1 LTQISAS
8 RKLTGVTYQSLRDA
22 RKARDLTLVKLAE
35 IVGTDAANI
44 SRIERGMQTPSKEL
58 ARKLFE
64 HFDGTVE
71 LGVIYDPEHK
81 AEGNGVHVTE

>member
-1 LTQISAS
+1 MIS
-8 RKLTGVTYQSLRDA
+8 VTYQSLRDA

-35 IVGTDAANI
+35 LVGTDAANI

-64 HFDGTVE
+64 TFEGSVE
-71 LGVIYDPEHK
+71 LGIIYDPEHK
-81 AEGNGVHVTE
+81 AEVNGVHVTE